1 MVVRLALSK
10 IESEGLVRE
19 RRERFLVRRRYLEE
33 SLGLEALL
41 ERQRRVSLVQGE
53 ELDLDEVVAGEV
65 ERSFWLE
72 PRGAAAIGKEI
83 IGRAAQK
90 KKQ

>member
-1 MVVRLALSK
+1 MVVRLTLSK

-41 ERQRRVSLVQGE
+41 ERQRRMSLVGE
-53 ELDLDEVVAGEV
+53 EMDLDEIVADEV

-83 IGRAAQK
+83 IARAAQK